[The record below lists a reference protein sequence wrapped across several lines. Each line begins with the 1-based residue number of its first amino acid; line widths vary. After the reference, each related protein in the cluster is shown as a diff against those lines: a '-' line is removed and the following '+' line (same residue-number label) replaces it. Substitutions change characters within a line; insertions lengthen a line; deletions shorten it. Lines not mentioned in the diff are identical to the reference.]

1 MRIASFNV
9 ENLFARVLVAR
20 HCGELP
26 VRTELG
32 DQVVDHAGVGPA
44 CVRAGHPR
52 RRRSL
57 RRIAQMLMS
66 T

>member
-1 MRIASFNV
+1 
-9 ENLFARVLVAR
+9 
-20 HCGELP
+20 

-57 RRIAQMLMS
+57 RRTAQMLMS